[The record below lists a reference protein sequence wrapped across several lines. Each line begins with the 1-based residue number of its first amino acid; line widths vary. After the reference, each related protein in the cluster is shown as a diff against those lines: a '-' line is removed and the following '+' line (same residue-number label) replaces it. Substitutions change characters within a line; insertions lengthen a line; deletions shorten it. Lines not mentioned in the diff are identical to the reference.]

1 MEGTVAVITS
11 SSFYC
16 LLLHLP
22 SLLIFNETFFFFFLP
37 LLGFPVGS
45 DAKESA
51 CNAGDLGHQAG
62 IYTKENHKL

>member
-22 SLLIFNETFFFFFLP
+22 SLLIFNETFFFFLP

-45 DAKESA
+45 DAKEST

>member
-16 LLLHLP
+16 LLLHLS
-22 SLLIFNETFFFFFLP
+22 SLLIFNETFFFLP
-37 LLGFPVGS
+37 LLGFPGGS
-45 DAKESA
+45 DAKGSA